1 MAVDIK
7 SPQFP
12 ESIFEGTLSSWLK
25 KEGQEIKQDEVL
37 AEIETDKVVIEV
49 TAPTDGI
56 MGKIIVDEGSTIKSS
71 EIIGNYNEQS
81 GASNKVEV
89 ETKKTESEIN
99 TVVEP
104 EEIIEEPKK
113 LIEEPAPN
121 IAPTKVESDTNTSD
135 IGDQDLKG
143 FRMGPAAK
151 KLLKEKSVPIENV
164 ASSSKK
170 GVITK
175 KDVMEASIDSEKP
188 TENIK
193 KDESKAVEESKRVPM
208 SRLRSVVAERLL
220 ESQSQ
225 TASLTTFNEVDLHE
239 IKALREKYKE
249 TFEDKF
255 GVKLGFMGMFLKA
268 SSIALQEMPIVNAS
282 IDGKDIVYH
291 GFQDIGVAVSTERG
305 LVVPVV
311 RNVQNLTIAEIEIA
325 IRDFSLK
332 AREGKIGIE
341 DITGGTFTISNGGV
355 FGSLI
360 STPILNPPQSA
371 ILGMHKIQER
381 PVALNGSI
389 EIRPMMYLALT
400 YDHRLL
406 DGKDAVSFLV
416 KIKDVLESPESMLLG
431 V

>member
-1 MAVDIK
+1 MAIDIK

-25 KEGQEIKQDEVL
+25 KEGQEIKQDEVI

-49 TAPTDGI
+49 TAPSDGV
-56 MGKIIVDEGSTIKSS
+56 MGKVLVDEGTTIKSS
-71 EIIGNYNEQS
+71 EVIGSYEESAIENDSKVVEETDVPEEQVELDKK
-81 GASNKVEV
+81 AEEVKEV
-89 ETKKTESEIN
+89 EAKQEVHEVHETAETTKEKI
-99 TVVEP
+99 
-104 EEIIEEPKK
+104 
-113 LIEEPAPN
+113 L
-121 IAPTKVESDTNTSD
+121 ESDT
-135 IGDQDLKG
+135 QG

-151 KLLKEKSVPIENV
+151 KLLKEKSLTTENIKT
-164 ASSSKK
+164 SSKK
-170 GVITK
+170 GVVTK
-175 KDVMEASIDSEKP
+175 KDILEAEKTQKEAEP
-188 TENIK
+188 TTVKENISNIGSS
-193 KDESKAVEESKRVPM
+193 ERVPM
-208 SRLRSVVAERLL
+208 TRLRSVVAKRLL
-220 ESQSQ
+220 ESQAQ

-239 IKALREKYKE
+239 VKILREKYKE
-249 TFEDKF
+249 SFEEKF

-282 IDGKDIVYH
+282 IDGDDIVYH

-311 RNVQNLTIAEIEIA
+311 RNVQNLTIAEIELA
-325 IRDFSLK
+325 IRDLSLK
-332 AREGKIGIE
+332 ARDGKLDIE
-341 DITGGTFTISNGGV
+341 DMTGGTFTVSNGGV
-355 FGSLI
+355 FGSLL

-381 PVALNGSI
+381 PMAVNGNV

-416 KIKDVLESPESMLLG
+416 KIKEILESPESMILG

>member
-1 MAVDIK
+1 MAIDIK

-49 TAPTDGI
+49 TAPSDGV
-56 MGKIIVDEGSTIKSS
+56 MGKIIIDEGATIKSS
-71 EIIGNYNEQS
+71 EIIGTYDDVKGSKPSEVIKEE
-81 GASNKVEV
+81 KV
-89 ETKKTESEIN
+89 K
-99 TVVEP
+99 
-104 EEIIEEPKK
+104 EEPKAEEVISPPPAPAPIK
-113 LIEEPAPN
+113 EEIKEPASGAKKISSEN
-121 IAPTKVESDTNTSD
+121 KK
-135 IGDQDLKG
+135 DLKG

-151 KLLKEKSVPIENV
+151 KLLNEKDV
-164 ASSSKK
+164 AVEGILTTTKK

-175 KDVMEASIDSEKP
+175 QDILNA
-188 TENIK
+188 
-193 KDESKAVEESKRVPM
+193 ESKTESVETGSDNALTEATTSSKRVPM
-208 SRLRSVVAERLL
+208 TRLRSVVAKRLL

-225 TASLTTFNEVDLHE
+225 TASLTTFNEVDLFE
-239 IKALREKYKE
+239 VKELRAKYKE
-249 TFEDKF
+249 TFEEKF

-282 IDGKDIVYH
+282 IDGDDIVYH
-291 GFQDIGVAVSTERG
+291 GFQDIGVAVSTDRG

-311 RNVQNLTIAEIEIA
+311 RDVQDQSIAEIELA
-325 IRDFSLK
+325 IRDYSIK
-332 AREGKIGIE
+332 ARDGKLGIE
-341 DITGGTFTISNGGV
+341 DMTGGTFTISNGGV
-355 FGSLI
+355 FGSLL

-381 PVALNGSI
+381 PMVVNGNI
-389 EIRPMMYLALT
+389 EIRPVMYLALT

-416 KIKDVLESPESMLLG
+416 KIKEILESPESMILG

>member
-1 MAVDIK
+1 MAIDIK

-49 TAPTDGI
+49 TAPSDGV
-56 MGKIIVDEGSTIKSS
+56 MGKALVKEGATIKSS
-71 EIIGNYNEQS
+71 EVIGSYKEGEAKAKPKIVEETKEVKQQVEP
-81 GASNKVEV
+81 AKEV
-89 ETKKTESEIN
+89 ETDK
-99 TVVEP
+99 
-104 EEIIEEPKK
+104 
-113 LIEEPAPN
+113 
-121 IAPTKVESDTNTSD
+121 KVEEKHKEQKVFETVEEKEE
-135 IGDQDLKG
+135 QDSKV

-151 KLLKEKSVPIENV
+151 KLLKEKSLSVEDIKT
-164 ASSSKK
+164 SSKK
-170 GVITK
+170 GVVTK
-175 KDVMEASIDSEKP
+175 KDILESEKNQK
-188 TENIK
+188 EIK
-193 KDESKAVEESKRVPM
+193 PSLVNETTKEIGSSERVPM
-208 SRLRSVVAERLL
+208 TRLRSVVAKRLL

-225 TASLTTFNEVDLHE
+225 TASLTTFNEVDLHQVK
-239 IKALREKYKE
+239 ILREKYKE
-249 TFEDKF
+249 SFEEKF

-282 IDGKDIVYH
+282 IDGDDIIYH

-311 RNVQNLTIAEIEIA
+311 RNVQNLTIADIELA
-325 IRDFSLK
+325 IKDLSIK
-332 AREGKIGIE
+332 ARDGKLDIE
-341 DITGGTFTISNGGV
+341 DITGGTFTVSNGGV
-355 FGSLI
+355 FGSLL

-381 PVALNGSI
+381 PMAINGNV

-416 KIKDVLESPESMLLG
+416 KVKEILESPESMILG

>member
-1 MAVDIK
+1 MAIDIK

-49 TAPTDGI
+49 TAPSDGV
-56 MGKIIVDEGSTIKSS
+56 MGKALVKEGATIKSS
-71 EIIGNYNEQS
+71 EVIGSYKEGEVEAKPKIVEETNVVKQQVEPVKEVEIDK
-81 GASNKVEV
+81 KVEEKHKEQKVFETV
-89 ETKKTESEIN
+89 EEK
-99 TVVEP
+99 
-104 EEIIEEPKK
+104 EEQDS
-113 LIEEPAPN
+113 
-121 IAPTKVESDTNTSD
+121 KV
-135 IGDQDLKG
+135 

-151 KLLKEKSVPIENV
+151 KLLKEKSLSVEDV
-164 ASSSKK
+164 KTSSKK
-170 GVITK
+170 GVVTK
-175 KDVMEASIDSEKP
+175 KDILEAEKIQKEIKPALVKETTKEIGSSE
-188 TENIK
+188 
-193 KDESKAVEESKRVPM
+193 RVPM
-208 SRLRSVVAERLL
+208 TRLRSVVAKRLL

-225 TASLTTFNEVDLHE
+225 TASLTTFNEVDLHQVK
-239 IKALREKYKE
+239 ILREKYKE
-249 TFEDKF
+249 SFEEKF

-282 IDGKDIVYH
+282 IDGDDIIYH

-311 RNVQNLTIAEIEIA
+311 RSVQNLTIAEIELA
-325 IRDFSLK
+325 IRDLSIK
-332 AREGKIGIE
+332 ARDGKLDIE
-341 DITGGTFTISNGGV
+341 DMTGGTFTVSNGGV
-355 FGSLI
+355 FGSLL

-381 PVALNGSI
+381 PMAINGNV

-416 KIKDVLESPESMLLG
+416 KVKEILESPESMILG

>member
-1 MAVDIK
+1 MAIDIK

-49 TAPTDGI
+49 TAPSDGV
-56 MGKIIVDEGSTIKSS
+56 MGKVLVNEGAIIKSS
-71 EIIGNYNEQS
+71 EVIGSYKEGAIETKSKVVEETDVPEEQVELVEK
-81 GASNKVEV
+81 AEEVKEV
-89 ETKKTESEIN
+89 EAKKEVH
-99 TVVEP
+99 VVHDSVETA
-104 EEIIEEPKK
+104 EEK
-113 LIEEPAPN
+113 N
-121 IAPTKVESDTNTSD
+121 VELDT
-135 IGDQDLKG
+135 KG

-151 KLLKEKSVPIENV
+151 KLLKEKSLSAENIKT
-164 ASSSKK
+164 SSKK
-170 GVITK
+170 GVVTK
-175 KDVMEASIDSEKP
+175 KDILEAEKTQKVTEPSKVKESITEISSSE
-188 TENIK
+188 
-193 KDESKAVEESKRVPM
+193 RVPM
-208 SRLRSVVAERLL
+208 TRLRSVMAKRLL

-239 IKALREKYKE
+239 VKTLREKYKE
-249 TFEDKF
+249 SFEEKF

-282 IDGKDIVYH
+282 IDGDDIIYH

-311 RNVQNLTIAEIEIA
+311 RNVQNLTIAEIELA
-325 IRDFSLK
+325 IRDLSLK
-332 AREGKIGIE
+332 ARDGKLDIE
-341 DITGGTFTISNGGV
+341 DITGGTFTVSNGGV
-355 FGSLI
+355 FGSLL

-381 PVALNGSI
+381 PMAVNGNV

-416 KIKDVLESPESMLLG
+416 KIKEILESPESMILG

>member
-1 MAVDIK
+1 MAIDIK

-49 TAPTDGI
+49 TAPSDGI
-56 MGKIIVDEGSTIKSS
+56 MGKVIVKEGSTIKSS
-71 EIIGNYNEQS
+71 EVIGSYNEGELKAEPNEVKEVSSVEKQDEP
-81 GASNKVEV
+81 AEKIEKV
-89 ETKKTESEIN
+89 K
-99 TVVEP
+99 VVE
-104 EEIIEEPKK
+104 EKQEIQEPKEVAK
-113 LIEEPAPN
+113 TFEAEEEN
-121 IAPTKVESDTNTSD
+121 NGELD
-135 IGDQDLKG
+135 IKG

-151 KLLKEKSVPIENV
+151 KLLKEKSLTTENIKT
-164 ASSSKK
+164 SSKK
-170 GVITK
+170 GVVTK
-175 KDVMEASIDSEKP
+175 KDILEAERTQKEIKTSSVKETSKELGSSE
-188 TENIK
+188 
-193 KDESKAVEESKRVPM
+193 RVPM
-208 SRLRSVVAERLL
+208 TRLRSVVAKRLL
-220 ESQSQ
+220 ESQAQ

-239 IKALREKYKE
+239 VKILREKYKGS
-249 TFEDKF
+249 FEEKF

-282 IDGKDIVYH
+282 IDGDDIIYH

-311 RNVQNLTIAEIEIA
+311 RNVQNLTIAEIELA
-325 IRDFSLK
+325 IRDLSLK
-332 AREGKIGIE
+332 ARDGKLDIE
-341 DITGGTFTISNGGV
+341 DMTGGTFTVSNGGV
-355 FGSLI
+355 FGSLL

-381 PVALNGSI
+381 PMAINGNV

-416 KIKDVLESPESMLLG
+416 KIKEILESPESMILG

>member
-81 GASNKVEV
+81 GASNKVKV

-99 TVVEP
+99 TVEEP

-113 LIEEPAPN
+113 LIEEPAPD
-121 IAPTKVESDTNTSD
+121 IAPIKVETETNTSD

-381 PVALNGSI
+381 PVALDGSI

>member
-1 MAVDIK
+1 MAIDIK

-49 TAPTDGI
+49 TAPSDGI
-56 MGKIIVDEGSTIKSS
+56 MGKIIIDEGATIKSS
-71 EIIGNYNEQS
+71 EIIGNYDDVKGSKPSEVL
-81 GASNKVEV
+81 VE
-89 ETKKTESEIN
+89 EKIE
-99 TVVEP
+99 
-104 EEIIEEPKK
+104 EEPKA
-113 LIEEPAPN
+113 EEVVSPPPAPAPIKEEIKE
-121 IAPTKVESDTNTSD
+121 IASEAKKISSENKK
-135 IGDQDLKG
+135 DLKG

-151 KLLKEKSVPIENV
+151 KLLNEKDV
-164 ASSSKK
+164 AVEDIQTTTKK

-175 KDVMEASIDSEKP
+175 QDILNA
-188 TENIK
+188 
-193 KDESKAVEESKRVPM
+193 ESKAESVETGSDNAVTKSTTSSKRVPM
-208 SRLRSVVAERLL
+208 TRLRSVVAKRLL

-225 TASLTTFNEVDLHE
+225 TASLTTFNEVDLFE
-239 IKALREKYKE
+239 VKELRAKYKE
-249 TFEDKF
+249 TFEEKF

-282 IDGKDIVYH
+282 IDGDDIVYH
-291 GFQDIGVAVSTERG
+291 GFQDIGVAVSTDRG

-311 RNVQNLTIAEIEIA
+311 RDVQNQSIAEIELA
-325 IRDFSLK
+325 IRDYSIK
-332 AREGKIGIE
+332 ARDGKLGIE
-341 DITGGTFTISNGGV
+341 DMTGGTFTISNGGV
-355 FGSLI
+355 FGSLL

-371 ILGMHKIQER
+371 ILGMHKIQDR
-381 PVALNGSI
+381 PMVVNGNI
-389 EIRPMMYLALT
+389 EIRPVMYLALT

-416 KIKDVLESPESMLLG
+416 KIKEILESPESMILG

>member
-1 MAVDIK
+1 MAIDIK

-49 TAPTDGI
+49 TAPSDGV
-56 MGKIIVDEGSTIKSS
+56 MGKVLVDEGATIKSS
-71 EIIGNYNEQS
+71 EVIGSYKESAIENDS
-81 GASNKVEV
+81 KVVEETDVPEKQVDLDKKAEEVKEV
-89 ETKKTESEIN
+89 EAKQEVHEVHETAETTKEKI
-99 TVVEP
+99 
-104 EEIIEEPKK
+104 
-113 LIEEPAPN
+113 L
-121 IAPTKVESDTNTSD
+121 ESDT
-135 IGDQDLKG
+135 KG

-151 KLLKEKSVPIENV
+151 KLLKEKSLTTENIKT
-164 ASSSKK
+164 SSKK
-170 GVITK
+170 GVVTK
-175 KDVMEASIDSEKP
+175 KDILEAEKTQKVTESTTVKENLTNMGSSE
-188 TENIK
+188 
-193 KDESKAVEESKRVPM
+193 RVPM
-208 SRLRSVVAERLL
+208 TRLRSVVAKRLL
-220 ESQSQ
+220 ESQAQ

-239 IKALREKYKE
+239 VKILREKYKE
-249 TFEDKF
+249 SFEEKF

-282 IDGKDIVYH
+282 IDGDDIVYH

-311 RNVQNLTIAEIEIA
+311 RNVQNLTIAEIELA
-325 IRDFSLK
+325 IRDLSLK
-332 AREGKIGIE
+332 ARDGKLDIE
-341 DITGGTFTISNGGV
+341 DMTGGTFTVSNGGV
-355 FGSLI
+355 FGSLL

-381 PVALNGSI
+381 PMAVNGNV

-416 KIKDVLESPESMLLG
+416 KIKEILESPESMILG

>member
-1 MAVDIK
+1 MAIDIK

-49 TAPTDGI
+49 TAPSDGV
-56 MGKIIVDEGSTIKSS
+56 MGKVLVDEGAIIKSS
-71 EIIGNYNEQS
+71 EVIGSYKESAIENDSKVVEETDVPEEQVKLDKK
-81 GASNKVEV
+81 AEEVKEV
-89 ETKKTESEIN
+89 EAKQEVHEVHETAETTKEKI
-99 TVVEP
+99 
-104 EEIIEEPKK
+104 
-113 LIEEPAPN
+113 
-121 IAPTKVESDTNTSD
+121 VESDT
-135 IGDQDLKG
+135 KG

-151 KLLKEKSVPIENV
+151 KLLKEKSLTTENIKT
-164 ASSSKK
+164 SSKK
-170 GVITK
+170 GVVTK
-175 KDVMEASIDSEKP
+175 KDILDAEKTQKEAESTKVK
-188 TENIK
+188 ENISNTGSS
-193 KDESKAVEESKRVPM
+193 ERVPM
-208 SRLRSVVAERLL
+208 TRLRSVVAKRLL
-220 ESQSQ
+220 ESQAQ

-239 IKALREKYKE
+239 VKILREKYKQS
-249 TFEDKF
+249 FEEKF

-282 IDGKDIVYH
+282 IDGDDIVYH

-311 RNVQNLTIAEIEIA
+311 RNVQNLTIAEIELA
-325 IRDFSLK
+325 IRDLSLK
-332 AREGKIGIE
+332 ARDGKLDIE
-341 DITGGTFTISNGGV
+341 DMTGGTFTVSNGGV
-355 FGSLI
+355 FGSLL

-381 PVALNGSI
+381 PMAVNGNV

-416 KIKDVLESPESMLLG
+416 KIKEILESPESMILG

>member
-1 MAVDIK
+1 MAIDIK

-49 TAPTDGI
+49 TAPSDGV
-56 MGKIIVDEGSTIKSS
+56 MGKVLVDEGATIKSS
-71 EIIGNYNEQS
+71 EVIGSYKESAIENDSKVVEETDVPEE
-81 GASNKVEV
+81 KVELDKKAEEVKEV
-89 ETKKTESEIN
+89 EAKQEVHEVHETGGTTKEKI
-99 TVVEP
+99 
-104 EEIIEEPKK
+104 
-113 LIEEPAPN
+113 L
-121 IAPTKVESDTNTSD
+121 ESDT
-135 IGDQDLKG
+135 KG

-151 KLLKEKSVPIENV
+151 KLLKEKSLTTENIKT
-164 ASSSKK
+164 SSKK
-170 GVITK
+170 GVVTK
-175 KDVMEASIDSEKP
+175 KDILEAEK
-188 TENIK
+188 TQKEAELTTVKENISHMGSS
-193 KDESKAVEESKRVPM
+193 ERVPM
-208 SRLRSVVAERLL
+208 TRLRSVVAKRLL
-220 ESQSQ
+220 ESQAQ

-239 IKALREKYKE
+239 VKILREKYKE
-249 TFEDKF
+249 SFEEKF

-282 IDGKDIVYH
+282 IDGDDIVYH

-311 RNVQNLTIAEIEIA
+311 RNVQNLTIAEIELA
-325 IRDFSLK
+325 IRDLSLK
-332 AREGKIGIE
+332 ARDGKLDIE
-341 DITGGTFTISNGGV
+341 DMTGGTFTVSNGGV
-355 FGSLI
+355 FGSLL

-381 PVALNGSI
+381 PMAVNGNV

-416 KIKDVLESPESMLLG
+416 KIKEILESPESMILG

>member
-99 TVVEP
+99 TVEEP

-113 LIEEPAPN
+113 LIEEPAPD

>member
-1 MAVDIK
+1 MAIDIK

-12 ESIFEGTLSSWLK
+12 ESIFEGTLSNWLK

-49 TAPTDGI
+49 TAPSDGV
-56 MGKIIVDEGSTIKSS
+56 MGKVLVKEGATIKSS
-71 EIIGNYNEQS
+71 EVIGSYNEGELKAES
-81 GASNKVEV
+81 DHSEV
-89 ETKKTESEIN
+89 ESS
-99 TVVEP
+99 VE
-104 EEIIEEPKK
+104 KH
-113 LIEEPAPN
+113 EEPAEKIQTVKSAKKIQEAQELSEVSETTETKEKN
-121 IAPTKVESDTNTSD
+121 IDELD
-135 IGDQDLKG
+135 IKG

-151 KLLKEKSVPIENV
+151 KLLKEKSLTTENIKT
-164 ASSSKK
+164 SSKK
-170 GVITK
+170 GVVTK
-175 KDVMEASIDSEKP
+175 KDILEAEKTQKEIKLSPVLESAKEIGSSE
-188 TENIK
+188 
-193 KDESKAVEESKRVPM
+193 RVPM
-208 SRLRSVVAERLL
+208 TRLRSVVAKRLL
-220 ESQSQ
+220 ESQAQ

-239 IKALREKYKE
+239 VKVLREKYKE
-249 TFEDKF
+249 NFEEKF

-282 IDGKDIVYH
+282 IDGDDIIYH

-311 RNVQNLTIAEIEIA
+311 RNVQNLTIAEIELA
-325 IRDFSLK
+325 IRDLSLK
-332 AREGKIGIE
+332 ARDGKL
-341 DITGGTFTISNGGV
+341 DIDDMTGGTFTVSNGGV
-355 FGSLI
+355 FGSLL

-381 PVALNGSI
+381 PMAINGNV

-416 KIKDVLESPESMLLG
+416 KIKEILESPESMILG

>member
-1 MAVDIK
+1 MAIDIK

-49 TAPTDGI
+49 TAPSDGI
-56 MGKIIVDEGSTIKSS
+56 MGKVIVKEGSTIKSS
-71 EIIGNYNEQS
+71 EVIGSYNE
-81 GASNKVEV
+81 GELKAEPNEVKEASSVEKQDEPAEKIEKV
-89 ETKKTESEIN
+89 K
-99 TVVEP
+99 VVE
-104 EEIIEEPKK
+104 EKQEIQEPKEVAK
-113 LIEEPAPN
+113 TFEAEEEN
-121 IAPTKVESDTNTSD
+121 NGELD
-135 IGDQDLKG
+135 IKG

-151 KLLKEKSVPIENV
+151 KLLKEKSLTTENIKT
-164 ASSSKK
+164 SSKK
-170 GVITK
+170 GVVTK
-175 KDVMEASIDSEKP
+175 KDILEAERTQKEIKTSSVKETSKELGSSE
-188 TENIK
+188 
-193 KDESKAVEESKRVPM
+193 RVPM
-208 SRLRSVVAERLL
+208 TRLRSVVAKRLL
-220 ESQSQ
+220 ESQAQ

-239 IKALREKYKE
+239 VKILREKYKGS
-249 TFEDKF
+249 FEEKF

-282 IDGKDIVYH
+282 IDGDDIIYH

-311 RNVQNLTIAEIEIA
+311 RNVQNLTIAEIELS
-325 IRDFSLK
+325 IRDLSLK
-332 AREGKIGIE
+332 ARDGKLDIE
-341 DITGGTFTISNGGV
+341 DMTGGTFTVSNGGV
-355 FGSLI
+355 FGSLL

-381 PVALNGSI
+381 PMAINGNV

-416 KIKDVLESPESMLLG
+416 KIKEILESPESMILG